1 LQHQQAKQTHP
12 RKGINQLEIEMSD
25 YDNIREDVFDKR
37 QEMERKV
44 RDAAIEM
51 HTENWITAV
60 TKSPEK
66 SNGTFDD
73 VREYKGEKFDF
84 EYVTRPANAV
94 DVFIEELHNLDFME
108 RAAAILISIQ
118 VRNANPQAEVSKLF
132 QDMAANYAEYKYEK
146 NFKE

>member
-1 LQHQQAKQTHP
+1 
-12 RKGINQLEIEMSD
+12 MSD
-25 YDNIREDVFDKR
+25 YNSLRED
-37 QEMERKV
+37 EYERKLEASNEA

-51 HTENWITAV
+51 HTENWMTAV

-94 DVFIEELHNLDFME
+94 DVFIEELHNLDYME

-118 VRNANPQAEVSKLF
+118 VSNANPQSEVSKLF
-132 QDMAANYAEYKYEK
+132 QDMATNYAEYKYEK

>member
-1 LQHQQAKQTHP
+1 
-12 RKGINQLEIEMSD
+12 MSD
-25 YDNIREDVFDKR
+25 HDNMREDAFDKR
-37 QEMERKV
+37 QEMESKA

-51 HTENWITAV
+51 HTENWMTAV

-73 VREYKGEKFDF
+73 VREYKGERFDF
-84 EYVTRPANAV
+84 EYVTRPASLL

-118 VRNANPQAEVSKLF
+118 ASNANPQAEVSKLF
-132 QDMAANYAEYKYEK
+132 QDMASNYAEYQYEK